1 MSSSTEFSRT
11 LSLLRQQR
19 GVSQRTAA
27 ADLGVSQAL
36 LSHYENGVRE
46 PGLAFVVRACEYYRV
61 SADYILGISDIRKPY
76 AVLEKTDLVRLY
88 NRAAELAKECR
99 RHLSV

>member
-1 MSSSTEFSRT
+1 MELLFSKRLRELRKEKGLSQVEMGEHLGYGYTAISSYETGRNEPSYT
-11 LSLLRQQR
+11 
-19 GVSQRTAA
+19 
-27 ADLGVSQAL
+27 DLIHICRIL
-36 LSHYENGVRE
+36 D
-46 PGLAFVVRACEYYRV
+46 V

-76 AVLEKTDLVRLY
+76 AVLEKTDLIRLY